1 MSEVI
6 DSYHRTCNPAFV
18 ERFYSIF
25 MDADP
30 RIRPLF
36 TKTDLEKQK
45 GLLMRGIFV
54 LLQYAEGK
62 AVGEMAIDR
71 LGELHSREKMDIKP
85 YMYPIWVDSLIK
97 ALYEKDPKFS
107 PGLEVKWREALQKGI
122 DVMMT
127 KY

>member
-6 DSYHRTCNPAFV
+6 NSFHRTCTPAFV
-18 ERFYSIF
+18 EKFYSIF
-25 MDADP
+25 LDADP

-36 TKTDLEKQK
+36 KKTDFERQK
-45 GLLMRGIFV
+45 GLLLHGMFV

-71 LGELHSREKMDIKP
+71 LGELHSRKRMNIMPD
-85 YMYPIWVDSLIK
+85 MYPIWVDCLMK
-97 ALYEKDPKFS
+97 ALAEKDPKFS
-107 PGLEVKWREALQKGI
+107 PALEAKWRGALQKGI